1 MTAQLQNTL
10 ECGFCDLILFDD
22 ITKDFFVTLHD
33 VLLRLCLFRLQLH
46 TEVVLFLLYLMIQ
59 QWINVQRQAE
69 LHDLW
74 SLQCYTAEVFFFFFN
89 SQRNT
94 VLLFYTFIYINMQ
107 LHSGVSS
114 LSLWYDSFLLAVKWR
129 QTCFQMVGVNLNR
142 FPAVEMRGKTD
153 VVSHKY

>member
-74 SLQCYTAEVFFFFFN
+74 SLQCYTAEVFCFFF
-89 SQRNT
+89 SLT
-94 VLLFYTFIYINMQ
+94 VRETQCCCFTHLFI
-107 LHSGVSS
+107 
-114 LSLWYDSFLLAVKWR
+114 
-129 QTCFQMVGVNLNR
+129 
-142 FPAVEMRGKTD
+142 
-153 VVSHKY
+153 